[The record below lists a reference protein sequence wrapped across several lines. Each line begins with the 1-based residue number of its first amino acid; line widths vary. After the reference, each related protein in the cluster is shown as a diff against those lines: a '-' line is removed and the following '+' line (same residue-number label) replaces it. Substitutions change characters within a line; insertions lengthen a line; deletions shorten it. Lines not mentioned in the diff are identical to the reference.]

1 MQTIKTAAVVV
12 LMMTVLYGIF
22 IALNNNE
29 PALPPGLADI
39 ALEDPNMEIEL
50 GDPVEGD
57 SLIPSAPL
65 IPSSPA
71 PNSVLGSADTAI
83 PKAASPAVLEN
94 LNVDKSTPAVDDAPA
109 LVDIPKSDRPL
120 PSNFQADPK
129 NLRSTDL
136 PPEIALADNQ
146 RSPFSQ
152 TSTSLIPNRH
162 QLDPSTSTA
171 NNTQTQ
177 GSQPPSAAASG
188 NSSLLPSVP
197 NSTPLTSLDGPGSG
211 NIPSGIPTST
221 PNLDSRSSDNGEVV
235 VAELSYAAAK
245 EKALV
250 KAQEGKLKE
259 ALIQMTTWFDRIEL
273 TRDEKA
279 DLLDLLN
286 ALAGE
291 VIYSQRHFLE
301 PSYKVGSK
309 DTVDQVAKLH
319 GITTELLASINQLQA
334 PFVLLPNSDLKVLRG
349 PFRAEI
355 NLTTQELTLFLDNM
369 YAGQFPITV
378 GSDHKGN
385 EGTFTV
391 LGKQVDRNYY
401 ASNGGTITYNDPRNP
416 YGKHWIDLG
425 QDLCIHGSPATEN
438 PQLSN
443 AGCIS
448 LSPRDAEDV
457 YNILTEGSKVT
468 LKR

>member
-22 IALNNNE
+22 IALNNSE

-50 GDPVEGD
+50 GEPVEGD

-71 PNSVLGSADTAI
+71 SNSVLGSADTAI

-94 LNVDKSTPAVDDAPA
+94 LNVDKSTPAVEDAPA

-120 PSNFQADPK
+120 PSNFQTDPK

-152 TSTSLIPNRH
+152 TSTSLIPNRP

-171 NNTQTQ
+171 NNTQAPS
-177 GSQPPSAAASG
+177 SQPTIAGESG
-188 NSSLLPSVP
+188 NSSLQPSAP
-197 NSTPLTSLDGPGSG
+197 NSTPLTSLDGTGSG
-211 NIPSGIPTST
+211 SIPSGIPTST
-221 PNLDSRSSDNGEVV
+221 PNLDSRSSDKGEVV
-235 VAELSYAAAK
+235 VAELSFAAAK

-273 TRDEKA
+273 TRVEKE

-401 ASNGGTITYNDPRNP
+401 ASIGGTISYNDPRNP